1 MRKYYEQ
8 LFANKLEN
16 LDKMNTFLGRHKL
29 PKLTQA
35 EIKNLNRLTTS
46 KKIELVIKKV
56 ATVPKIIR
64 GSTLSNSFY

>member
-8 LFANKLEN
+8 LFANKSEN

-35 EIKNLNRLTTS
+35 EIKNLN
-46 KKIELVIKKV
+46 
-56 ATVPKIIR
+56 
-64 GSTLSNSFY
+64 